1 MRGVTASDP
10 IAAAPLPL
18 PPVPAAVADGGSSSM
33 SLGLALAPPA
43 GPEADAEEAV
53 PVPVVAVEA
62 ATTAAAAAGESSCS
76 RAAAFCAARALA
88 SGVLAALEPARPER
102 ADANGVWWCG
112 RRDDGRGE
120 AAAAAKNESAVL
132 APPRGVH
139 GEGAA
144 ATFRRGTAALAPITP
159 RAEDKGSGD
168 VSDDEAAGGLCGG

>member
-1 MRGVTASDP
+1 M
-10 IAAAPLPL
+10 
-18 PPVPAAVADGGSSSM
+18 PVVEPAA
-33 SLGLALAPPA
+33 
-43 GPEADAEEAV
+43 
-53 PVPVVAVEA
+53 EA
-62 ATTAAAAAGESSCS
+62 ATTAAAAAGESSCN

-88 SGVLAALEPARPER
+88 SGVLAALEPATPER

-112 RRDDGRGE
+112 RDDDDGRGE

-168 VSDDEAAGGLCGG
+168 VSDDEAAAGVSGG

>member
-10 IAAAPLPL
+10 IAAPLPL
-18 PPVPAAVADGGSSSM
+18 PPVAVSDCGSSSI

-43 GPEADAEEAV
+43 RPDAEEAV
-53 PVPVVAVEA
+53 PVVEPVVEPAAVA

-88 SGVLAALEPARPER
+88 SGELAALEPATPER

-120 AAAAAKNESAVL
+120 AAAAKNESAVL

-139 GEGAA
+139 GDGAA

-168 VSDDEAAGGLCGG
+168 VSDDETAAGVCGG